1 MTTIPSNV
9 SVLSQDR
16 VEPGSVN
23 ITLGEFPASASSST
37 VDADSIAADLIST
50 LNQALANKD
59 YHGIA
64 NLFLQYGYW
73 RDHLALSWDLRTLK
87 GRSDILAFLD
97 KNCPLETV
105 RLDIYTLSAFRAPVF
120 GPIDG
125 WGDVK
130 GVQFFITFDTNIGNG
145 QGVVRLAEEDGQWRI
160 FTLFTSLRELKGYEE
175 PMNNR
180 RAKGVEHG
188 MHSDRKNWADGRRA
202 EANFKDKDP
211 AVIIIGKG
219 SPRSKHAL
227 ALPIQN

>member
-1 MTTIPSNV
+1 MLFRS
-9 SVLSQDR
+9 
-16 VEPGSVN
+16 
-23 ITLGEFPASASSST
+23 
-37 VDADSIAADLIST
+37 
-50 LNQALANKD
+50 LANKD

-64 NLFLQYGYW
+64 NLFLQDGYW

-87 GRSDILAFLD
+87 GGSDILAFLD
-97 KNCPLETV
+97 KNCPLDTV
-105 RLDIYTLSAFRAPVF
+105 RLDTSSAFRAPVF

-175 PMNNR
+175 PVNNR
-180 RAKGVEHG
+180 RTKGVEHG
-188 MHSDRKNWADGRRA
+188 VYPDRNNWADGRRA
-202 EANFKDKDP
+202 EANFEDKNP

-219 SPRSKHAL
+219 SPRSNHLELCRYKIDCRSRPGRSNSRRAPQNAGCRRSDNRQRGSHWRQL
-227 ALPIQN
+227 ASEISSTCAS